1 MTHRDLEI
9 YIGPLYIIIVIILNQ
24 KGQAQMNTP
33 LVIVSDALEAFKD
46 FTGDGDVQIQT
57 VQTFL
62 KIVLAGGATANFDD
76 IAKATGVS
84 QAAVSRNIKKMAEG
98 PRQTEGYGLI
108 HVELDPY
115 DSRRRIITLSPRGK
129 ELAASMEARMMPGM
143 LRYLAKQG
151 VTA

>member
-1 MTHRDLEI
+1 M
-9 YIGPLYIIIVIILNQ
+9 
-24 KGQAQMNTP
+24 KTP

-129 ELAASMEARMMPGM
+129 ELATSMEARMMPGM

-151 VTA
+151 VRA